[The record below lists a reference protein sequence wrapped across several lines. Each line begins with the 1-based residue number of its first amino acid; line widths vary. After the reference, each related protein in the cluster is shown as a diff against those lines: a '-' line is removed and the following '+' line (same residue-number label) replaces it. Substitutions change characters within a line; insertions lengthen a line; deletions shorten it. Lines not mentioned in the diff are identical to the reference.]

1 MKKVLA
7 VIVAVC
13 LMSAN
18 TFAED
23 MSNMT
28 DKEQAD
34 LAGAYVSEII
44 KYIKEN
50 YIGDDVDTN
59 VLIHSAVKAIV
70 GELDQYSD
78 YLTQEE
84 YNEIKANT
92 KSSWYAPEFTCEI
105 GESGYPVISKL
116 SNTSKAYQDGIR
128 EGDTIRNIDGVSTYN
143 IGEEEYFSRS
153 TSDIPTTLNMRI
165 ARSDDNIKE
174 YTVSL
179 VKFEIHS
186 VETADITEFNNSSQK
201 FTDKTVGY
209 IRINSFYENTAGEF
223 ASAISKLRSD
233 GKTRLI
239 LDLRGNTGGYVDE
252 AIAVAK
258 QIVPNGV
265 IISTR
270 DKKGAV
276 NTYTSDLREVPF
288 EECVVLTDSMTASA
302 AEILAS
308 AMQDSKAGRIVG
320 EQTFGKGV
328 MQSVMD
334 FDDIGVIKMTTLEYF
349 SRYGKKINGVGI
361 TPDIQ
366 VDKID
371 FVSETDDL
379 TSKNVAAVIKFLGF
393 RLDENNTVER
403 NIGRYQAEMGLPVTN
418 RLDQATVNAMNYE
431 IYEDMLNNDRA
442 FALGYLELLS

>member
-1 MKKVLA
+1 M
-7 VIVAVC
+7 IC
-13 LMSAN
+13 FMSIN
-18 TFAED
+18 VFAED
-23 MSNMT
+23 MTNMT
-28 DKEQAD
+28 SQEQAD
-34 LAGAYVSEII
+34 MAGAYISEIV

-50 YIGDDVDTN
+50 YIGEDVDTN

-84 YNEIKANT
+84 YNNIKDNT
-92 KSSWYAPEFTCEI
+92 RSSWYAPEFTCEI

-116 SNTSKAYQDGIR
+116 STSSRAYQDGIR
-128 EGDTIRNIDGVSTYN
+128 EGDTVRNIDGVSTYN
-143 IGEEEYFSRS
+143 IGEEEYFERS

-165 ARSDDNIKE
+165 ARGDDNIKD
-174 YTVSL
+174 YTISL

-186 VETADITEFNNSSQK
+186 VETVDISEFNNAGQK

-209 IRINSFYENTAGEF
+209 IRINSFYENTSGEF
-223 ASAISKLRSD
+223 RSAINKLLAE
-233 GKTRLI
+233 GKKKLI

-252 AIAVAK
+252 AIAVAR

-270 DKKGAV
+270 DKKGIS
-276 NTYTSDLREVPF
+276 NIYTSDLRANPF
-288 EECVVLTDSMTASA
+288 EECVVLTDAMTASS

-308 AMQDSKAGRIVG
+308 AMQDSHAGKIVG

-379 TSKNVAAVIKFLGF
+379 HSENVIAVIRFLGF

-418 RLDQATVNAMNYE
+418 RLDSATVNAMNYE
-431 IYEDMLNNDRA
+431 IYEDMLNNDRT
-442 FALGYLELLS
+442 FTLGYLELLA

>member
-1 MKKVLA
+1 MKRVLA
-7 VIVAVC
+7 ALVMSIVMASSV
-13 LMSAN
+13 
-18 TFAED
+18 FAED
-23 MSNMT
+23 MTNMT
-28 DKEQAD
+28 SQEQAD
-34 LAGAYVSEII
+34 LAGAYISEIV

-59 VLIHSAVKAIV
+59 ILIHSAVKAIV

-78 YLTQEE
+78 YLTDEE
-84 YNEIKANT
+84 YNSIKENT

-105 GESGYPVISKL
+105 GESGYPIISKL

-128 EGDTIRNIDGVSTYN
+128 EGDTVRNIDGVSTYN

-153 TSDIPTTLNMRI
+153 TSDIPTTLNMKI
-165 ARSDDNIKE
+165 ARGDENIKD
-174 YTVSL
+174 YTISL

-186 VETADITEFNNSSQK
+186 VETADISEFNSDSRK
-201 FTDKTVGY
+201 FTDASVGY
-209 IRINSFYENTAGEF
+209 IHISSFYENTANEF
-223 ASAISKLRSD
+223 GSAINKLISQ

-252 AIAVAK
+252 AIATAR

-270 DKKGAV
+270 DKRGNV
-276 NTYTSDLREVPF
+276 NTYTSDLRTTPF

-308 AMQDSKAGRIVG
+308 AMQDSKAGKIVG

-334 FDDIGVIKMTTLEYF
+334 FDDIGVVKMTTLEYF
-349 SRYGKKINGVGI
+349 SRYGNKINGVGI

-371 FVSETDDL
+371 FVSENDDL
-379 TSKNVAAVIKFLGF
+379 KSENVAAVIKFLGY
-393 RLDENNTVER
+393 RLDANNTVER

-418 RLDQATVNAMNYE
+418 RLDLATANAMNYE
-431 IYEDMLNNDRA
+431 IYEDILNNDRV
-442 FALGYLELLS
+442 FTLGYLELLS